1 MQLRYQ
7 FSAKTDIRSLICNY
21 HIKKHFF
28 IIDAN
33 EWLKGFKKKIFPEK
47 FIVLKKMIQKSGVIF
62 KMIKI
67 GMIHEPYLH
76 IDINYMRSLV
86 TDSNYNIKYT
96 YWTFGEKCG
105 GCCWMNSASCWRLG
119 LTICNLASKASL
131 KDTPPPI
138 ALLVLQ
144 NQSESKDWYQWKVA
158 KLIMHHLP
166 KLYIHL

>member
-7 FSAKTDIRSLICNY
+7 FSAKTDIRSLIWNY
-21 HIKKHFF
+21 HNKKHFYK
-28 IIDAN
+28 IDAN
-33 EWLKGFKKKIFPEK
+33 EWLKGF
-47 FIVLKKMIQKSGVIF
+47 LKRIYQKSSLY
-62 KMIKI
+62 I

-76 IDINYMRSLV
+76 IDINYMISLV
-86 TDSNYNIKYT
+86 TDSNYNTKYT

-138 ALLVLQ
+138 ALVVLQ
-144 NQSESKDWYQWKVA
+144 NQPESKDWYQWKVA
-158 KLIMHHLP
+158 KLIMYHLHHL
-166 KLYIHL
+166 